1 MAKNL
6 SQLKKSLKT
15 GAQFRVIKHPR
26 PECVGEERKV
36 TYANSQGFFSIVPSD
51 PNCRTSLANNGR
63 GSHNYWSKAPFW
75 EFKDGVCSLYASDTR
90 RKEEC
95 LIMSLE
101 VLEQEAA

>member
-1 MAKNL
+1 MVKNL

-15 GAQFRVIKHPR
+15 GAQFRVIKHAR
-26 PECVGEERKV
+26 QECVGEEREV
-36 TYANSQGFFSIVPSD
+36 TYANSQGFFSIVPGN

-90 RKEEC
+90 RTEEC

-101 VLEQEAA
+101 VMEQEAA